1 MIKKCQEL
9 MRHTIEKANR
19 QLALNRA
26 AQHELEKD
34 TGDKYSALGL
44 DATCHTL
51 RYYRKGWW
59 GPGRHLSHTRVLREG
74 GGGPTWIPGCA

>member
-51 RYYRKGWW
+51 RYYRKGVAGAWTPPLTHS
-59 GPGRHLSHTRVLREG
+59 GLT
-74 GGGPTWIPGCA
+74 